1 METKIIFWGSS
12 RAIVGVSCPTRN
24 LECIAVSHRRTAN
37 GWQPKQRCWQRRLSR
52 IKRNEAG
59 GTKSKAHPKK
69 AKRKWENPTLRAQ
82 RMSSFFWVKDG
93 TFPRQK
99 IFCQKIGI
107 FSLPRKSQPDV
118 TKTSPVLCQDHCA
131 RGHIKPIIAR
141 TMGLKIILPNSSHQH
156 CQNSPRALNFQ
167 SEEDKVLSCS
177 IWATYSGS
185 EKAVP

>member
-107 FSLPRKSQPDV
+107 FFPSLVKANQMWRKRRRCGGFMPRPLRS
-118 TKTSPVLCQDHCA
+118 
-131 RGHIKPIIAR
+131 R
-141 TMGLKIILPNSSHQH
+141 THQANYCKNHGLKNNP
-156 CQNSPRALNFQ
+156 P
-167 SEEDKVLSCS
+167 K
-177 IWATYSGS
+177 
-185 EKAVP
+185 